1 MFWKLRKTSIII
13 PSRLH
18 EKLAQSC
25 QPIAQIPS
33 AIVGVRQHAHKES
46 RRAAATLQRSS
57 SPRMT

>member
-1 MFWKLRKTSIII
+1 MFWKIRKTSVII

-33 AIVGVRQHAHKES
+33 AIVEVRPHVNKDC
-46 RRAAATLQRSS
+46 RRTTATQRSS
-57 SPRMT
+57 SSRTT